1 MRVKGVKKLG
11 SLRLDLNSLSPAAK
25 ERLASRIG
33 DAVIADVQKKYSE
46 SVGIAVARAYSAYL
60 LAVADYFGRKGDS
73 AFRIDGG
80 LGRYR
85 RTTAGKGFIRK
96 RATPIPARLPASTIQ
111 IAFSIPVPT
120 GTTGGSLLS
129 GSREQEISF
138 TTLFAGLAK
147 STVERKMAKGVNR
160 YWKDSGQTLRIIG
173 AELRAIARS
182 KPATVA
188 EATRR
193 RIPIQPDLRPNAAK
207 PLAKYQLVLSIRL
220 KAPRD
225 PAWAELIT
233 ESFASGVTRSGFGRK
248 RAFGSSPIVRSIYN
262 EIGFMNRAGA
272 AVPPRSFIQEMGVRA
287 GRALFQQLQQVKA

>member
-1 MRVKGVKKLG
+1 MQVKGVKKLRD
-11 SLRLDLNSLSPAAK
+11 LRLDLNTLSPAAK

-33 DAVIADVQKKYSE
+33 DVMIADVQKKYSDA
-46 SVGIAVARAYSAYL
+46 VGISVARAYSAYL

-73 AFRIDGG
+73 AFRVDGG
-80 LGRYR
+80 LSKYR
-85 RTTAGKGFIRK
+85 RTVAGKGIIRK
-96 RATPIPARLPASTIQ
+96 RVVPIPARLPASTIQ
-111 IAFSIPVPT
+111 ISFSVPVPT
-120 GTTGGSLLS
+120 GATGGSLLS
-129 GSREQEISF
+129 GSRDQEISF
-138 TTLFAGLAK
+138 TALFPGLAK

-160 YWKDSGQTLRIIG
+160 YWKDTGQTLRIIG

-188 EATRR
+188 QVTRR
-193 RIPIQPDLRPNAAK
+193 RIPIQPDLRPGSAK
-207 PLAKYQLVLSIRL
+207 PLAKYQIVVSIRL

-248 RAFGSSPIVRSIYN
+248 SAFGSSPIVRSIYN
-262 EIGFMNRAGA
+262 EIGFMNRAGV